1 MWRNSIYVVN
11 SFKLFLY
18 CIAAVDF
25 SGTPGCR
32 DGGLAS
38 DREHAA
44 VDGRQGD
51 RLAAPRRRPTSC
63 CDLNKLSDSDI
74 RVSCTLE
81 LHAAARRS
89 EGCILS
95 AI

>member
-44 VDGRQGD
+44 VDARHIDRPAARQ
-51 RLAAPRRRPTSC
+51 RRPA
-63 CDLNKLSDSDI
+63 LREI
-74 RVSCTLE
+74 
-81 LHAAARRS
+81 
-89 EGCILS
+89 
-95 AI
+95 